1 MSHQQP
7 VLEPTAPQSCSC
19 PPRGPQTCPAQPQLC
34 RRANHGH
41 RLNTVTVRRQ
51 LQPGKDGARG
61 TGALCCAGSPGK
73 PCCLRGWHRPRSHE
87 LLRGDVFSVGQ
98 ESTPDVSHES
108 DGKGGSRSH
117 LSPAA
122 ASSPSPA
129 RVEKHT
135 ALAQHTPAGTLS
147 SGRAP
152 SRASQRGNTHVSLFW
167 PNQFRKEAEATQ
179 TSLALLLCSPLII
192 APLLLVACVK
202 AWSLLQPLVGPPP
215 ARDGQREKEGTR
227 PRIFSPL
234 AGATGLM
241 PQQSTLLLCV
251 QGRAA
256 PSTGYG
262 PCMGISPQPMGGRG
276 SNSNLLAWEHFSHA
290 RALGRAEESRHTQ
303 LHS

>member
-1 MSHQQP
+1 MELRRETCHAAQIEKGGRRILERLGLGGKGKDPSCYRRGPLTSWTLQKSKRRQERTKREKSPGWRVGKAMSHQQP
-7 VLEPTAPQSCSC
+7 VLKPAAPQSCSC

-34 RRANHGH
+34 CRANHGH

-152 SRASQRGNTHVSLFW
+152 SRASRCGNTHVSLFW
-167 PNQFRKEAEATQ
+167 PNRFRREAEATQ

-192 APLLLVACVK
+192 APLLLIACAK
-202 AWSLLQPLVGPPP
+202 A
-215 ARDGQREKEGTR
+215 
-227 PRIFSPL
+227 
-234 AGATGLM
+234 
-241 PQQSTLLLCV
+241 
-251 QGRAA
+251 
-256 PSTGYG
+256 
-262 PCMGISPQPMGGRG
+262 
-276 SNSNLLAWEHFSHA
+276 
-290 RALGRAEESRHTQ
+290 
-303 LHS
+303 